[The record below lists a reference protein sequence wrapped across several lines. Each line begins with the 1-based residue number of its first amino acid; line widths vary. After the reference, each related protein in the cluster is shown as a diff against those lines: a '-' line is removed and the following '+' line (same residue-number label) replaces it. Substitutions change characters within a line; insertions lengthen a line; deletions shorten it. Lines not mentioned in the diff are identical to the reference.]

1 MRWHRAGFRCY
12 WRWKSCARGGRPQI
26 DTELRALIRRMGIE
40 NSLWGAPRIHG
51 ELLKLGFEL
60 AQSSVAKYMVKR
72 RGPPSQG
79 WRTFLRNHAAPPR
92 QNTKGMTNAMPRRS
106 EPARRNEPSGI
117 PRFQARNVQNAQRN
131 YERFLAL
138 ARAEALTGDRI
149 VAENYFQHAEHYF
162 RSMGENPN

>member
-1 MRWHRAGFRCY
+1 MKY
-12 WRWKSCARGGRPQI
+12 IS
-26 DTELRALIRRMGIE
+26 ELKPA
-40 NSLWGAPRIHG
+40 
-51 ELLKLGFEL
+51 
-60 AQSSVAKYMVKR
+60 
-72 RGPPSQG
+72 
-79 WRTFLRNHAAPPR
+79 AAPPR
-92 QNTKGMTNAMPRRS
+92 QNTKGMTNAMLRRS
-106 EPARRNEPSGI
+106 EPVRRNEPFGI